1 LLQLGFRA
9 SKADTSLFI
18 FHQGSIQIFLLIYID
33 DIIVVSSSQ
42 YVIDK
47 LLQQLWADFALKH
60 LGPLSYFLGIEVVKC
75 SDGLLLT
82 QQKYAF
88 DILRCAGMHNCMPT
102 RTPLVVDEKLSLTD
116 GDPLS
121 SDDATS
127 YRSLVGALQY
137 LTLTRPDISYS
148 VNKVCQFLHAP
159 TTLHLSV
166 VKRILCYVHGTLGPG
181 IHIRPSQSLLL
192 SAFSDADWDGNADDR
207 RSIRGF
213 AIFLGPDL
221 ITWNACKQATVS
233 RSSTEVEYKAL
244 ANATAEVIWIQSVLA
259 DLSIRLNHVLCLWC
273 DNMGVTY
280 MTVNPHFHGRTK
292 HIEVDFHFV
301 HERVARRHLDV

>member
-33 DIIVVSSSQ
+33 DIIVVISSQ

-60 LGPLSYFLGIEVVKC
+60 LRPLSYFLGIEVVKC

-207 RSIRGF
+207 RSTRGF

-221 ITWNACKQATVS
+221 ITWSACKQATVS

-244 ANATAEVIWIQSVLA
+244 ANATAEVIWIQSVLV
-259 DLSIRLNHVLCLWC
+259 DLRIRLNHVLCLWC
-273 DNMGVTY
+273 DNMGATY

-292 HIEVDFHFV
+292 QDFHFV
-301 HERVARRHLDV
+301 HERVGAIYIFG